1 MQRFLLLLLLLFCT
15 GCSTMKDVGVGMRA
29 GGGFG
34 GVGLLG
40 SLIEAT
46 ADLGGAGVQNNNAE
60 QAEDKKQKDAIFEAV
75 VSDFIT
81 RIKTAEQNNTM
92 KTVKEEAKTF
102 CLSMEKQISTSGYS
116 VKIQKEENSVIS
128 YSDVAL
134 LEDPFDGDC
143 ERIMIRRGKT
153 Y

>member
-1 MQRFLLLLLLLFCT
+1 MQRSLLLLLLFCA

-40 SLIEAT
+40 SIIEAT
-46 ADLGGAGVQNNNAE
+46 ADLGGGAGVQNNSAE

-92 KTVKEEAKTF
+92 KSVEEEAKTF
-102 CLSMEKQISTSGYS
+102 CSSMEKQISTSGYS
-116 VKIQKEENSVIS
+116 VKIQKEENSVVS
-128 YSDVAL
+128 YSEVTL
-134 LEDPFDGDC
+134 LEDPFDSDC
-143 ERIMIRRGKT
+143 KRVMIRRGKT